1 MFRVGKPFD
10 KGKEVTVNQNKNV
23 PLLLESLEIIAVLFP
38 PSLLL
43 PLQRGLWK
51 RALLLEVYLCFFFF
65 NAVKDCEYKMCKN
78 LSPITTVTCSVP

>member
-51 RALLLEVYLCFFFF
+51 RALLLEVYSCFFFL
-65 NAVKDCEYKMCKN
+65 M
-78 LSPITTVTCSVP
+78 LSKIVNIKCAKISVL

>member
-10 KGKEVTVNQNKNV
+10 KGKEVTVNQNKNI
-23 PLLLESLEIIAVLFP
+23 PLPLESLEIIAVLFP

-51 RALLLEVYLCFFFF
+51 SAITGSILVLFIL
-65 NAVKDCEYKMCKN
+65 M
-78 LSPITTVTCSVP
+78 LSKIVNIKCAKISVL

>member
-1 MFRVGKPFD
+1 MVFRVGKPSD

-51 RALLLEVYLCFFFF
+51 RVLLLEVYLCFFFF
-65 NAVKDCEYKMCKN
+65 LMLSKIVNVKCAK
-78 LSPITTVTCSVP
+78 ISVL